1 MTAKILVA
9 ANQKGGCGKTTVAM
23 QLGGA
28 LGHRGHRVLIV
39 DADPQGTATRWAAS
53 AADESPFP
61 AHVAGLAAAGGK
73 VHREIKKYMESYD
86 YILVDCPPAVE
97 SPVPQ
102 SVLLIA
108 DIALV
113 PIIPSP
119 ADLWAATGTRGLI
132 ERATEINQTL
142 QSRLVVNMLQSNTS
156 MSKEVLTVLEDFGIP
171 LTNARLHLRTAYRQ
185 SAVYGATVHDLG
197 REASKAILE
206 VEALTEEVLKLIDNK
221 STNN

>member
-1 MTAKILVA
+1 MPAKILVT

-23 QLGGA
+23 QIGGA
-28 LGHRGHRVLIV
+28 LGRTGCRVLIV

-53 AADESPFP
+53 ATDENPFP

-73 VHREIKKYMESYD
+73 VHREIKKYLDSYD

-97 SPVPQ
+97 SAVPQ
-102 SVLLIA
+102 SALLVA

-132 ERATEINQTL
+132 ERAIEINPAL
-142 QSRLVVNMLQSNTS
+142 QARLVVNMLQSNTS
-156 MSKEVLTVLEDFGIP
+156 MCKEVLEVLEDFGIP
-171 LTNARLHLRTAYRQ
+171 LTEAKLHLRTAYRQ
-185 SAVYGATVHDLG
+185 AAVFGGTVHDLG
-197 REASKAILE
+197 RDAAKAVRE
-206 VEALTEEVLKLIDNK
+206 VEALVQEILDLVKK
-221 STNN
+221 

>member
-1 MTAKILVA
+1 MPAKILVT

-23 QLGGA
+23 QIGGA
-28 LGHRGHRVLIV
+28 LGRTGCRVLIV

-53 AADESPFP
+53 ATDENPFP

-73 VHREIKKYMESYD
+73 VHREIKKYLDSYD

-97 SPVPQ
+97 SAVPQ
-102 SVLLIA
+102 SALLVA

-132 ERATEINQTL
+132 ERAIEINPAL
-142 QSRLVVNMLQSNTS
+142 QARLVVNMLQSNTS
-156 MSKEVLTVLEDFGIP
+156 MSKEVLEVLEDFGIP
-171 LTNARLHLRTAYRQ
+171 LTEAKLHLRTAYRQ
-185 SAVYGATVHDLG
+185 AAVFGGTVHDLG
-197 REASKAILE
+197 RDAAKAVRE
-206 VEALTEEVLKLIDNK
+206 VEALVQEILGLVKK
-221 STNN
+221 

>member
-1 MTAKILVA
+1 MPAKILVT

-23 QLGGA
+23 QIGGA
-28 LGHRGHRVLIV
+28 LGRTGCRVLIV

-53 AADESPFP
+53 ATDENPFP

-73 VHREIKKYMESYD
+73 VHREIKKYLDSYD

-97 SPVPQ
+97 SAVPQ
-102 SVLLIA
+102 SALLVA

-132 ERATEINQTL
+132 ERAIDINPAL
-142 QSRLVVNMLQSNTS
+142 QARLVVNMLQSNTS
-156 MSKEVLTVLEDFGIP
+156 MCKEVLEVLEDFGIP
-171 LTNARLHLRTAYRQ
+171 LTEAKLHLRTAYRQ
-185 SAVYGATVHDLG
+185 AAVFGGTVHDLG
-197 REASKAILE
+197 RDAAKAVRE
-206 VEALTEEVLKLIDNK
+206 VEALVQEILDLVKK
-221 STNN
+221 

>member
-1 MTAKILVA
+1 MPAKILVT

-23 QLGGA
+23 QIGGA
-28 LGHRGHRVLIV
+28 LGRTGCRVLIV

-53 AADESPFP
+53 ATDENPFP

-73 VHREIKKYMESYD
+73 VHREIKKYLDSYD

-97 SPVPQ
+97 SAVPQ
-102 SVLLIA
+102 SALLVA

-132 ERATEINQTL
+132 ERAIEINPAL
-142 QSRLVVNMLQSNTS
+142 QARLVVNMLQSNTS
-156 MSKEVLTVLEDFGIP
+156 MSKEVLEVLEDFGIP
-171 LTNARLHLRTAYRQ
+171 LTEAKLHLRTAYRQ
-185 SAVYGATVHDLG
+185 AAVFGGTVHDLG
-197 REASKAILE
+197 RDAAKAVRE
-206 VEALTEEVLKLIDNK
+206 VEALVQEIIDLVK
-221 STNN
+221 K

>member
-1 MTAKILVA
+1 MPAKILVT

-23 QLGGA
+23 QIGGA
-28 LGHRGHRVLIV
+28 LGRTGCRVLIV

-53 AADESPFP
+53 ATDENPFP

-73 VHREIKKYMESYD
+73 VHREIKKYLDSYD

-97 SPVPQ
+97 SAVPQ
-102 SVLLIA
+102 SALLVA

-132 ERATEINQTL
+132 ERAIEINPAL
-142 QSRLVVNMLQSNTS
+142 QARLVVNMLQSNTS
-156 MSKEVLTVLEDFGIP
+156 MSKEVLEVLEDFGIP
-171 LTNARLHLRTAYRQ
+171 LTEAKLHLRTAYRQ
-185 SAVYGATVHDLG
+185 AAVFGGTVHDLG
-197 REASKAILE
+197 RDAAKAVRE
-206 VEALTEEVLKLIDNK
+206 VEALVQEILGLIK
-221 STNN
+221 K

>member
-1 MTAKILVA
+1 MPAKILVT

-23 QLGGA
+23 QIGGTLGRTGC
-28 LGHRGHRVLIV
+28 RVLIV

-53 AADESPFP
+53 ATDENPFP

-73 VHREIKKYMESYD
+73 VHREIKKYLDSYD

-97 SPVPQ
+97 SAVPQ
-102 SVLLIA
+102 SALLVA

-132 ERATEINQTL
+132 ERAIEINPAL
-142 QSRLVVNMLQSNTS
+142 QARLVVNMLQSNTS
-156 MSKEVLTVLEDFGIP
+156 MSKEVLEVLEDFGIP
-171 LTNARLHLRTAYRQ
+171 LTEAKLHLRTAYRQ
-185 SAVYGATVHDLG
+185 AAVFGGTVHDLG
-197 REASKAILE
+197 RDAAKAVRE
-206 VEALTEEVLKLIDNK
+206 VEALVQEILGLVKK
-221 STNN
+221 

>member
-1 MTAKILVA
+1 MPAKIIVA

-23 QLGGA
+23 QLGGT
-28 LGHRGHRVLIV
+28 LGRNGHRVLIV

-53 AADESPFP
+53 ALDETPFP

-73 VHREIKKYMESYD
+73 VHREIKKYLESYD
-86 YILVDCPPAVE
+86 FILVDCPPAVE

-108 DIALV
+108 DLALM

-132 ERATEINQTL
+132 ERATEINPGL
-142 QSRLVVNMLQSNTS
+142 QARLVVNMLQSNTS
-156 MSKEVLTVLEDFGIP
+156 MSREVLDVLQDFGIP
-171 LTNARLHLRTAYRQ
+171 LTEARLHLRTAYRQ
-185 SAVYGATVHDLG
+185 SAVYGGTVHNVG
-197 REASKAILE
+197 REAGKAIQE
-206 VEALTEEVLKLIDNK
+206 VENLVKEMLSIIKKD
-221 STNN
+221 

>member
-1 MTAKILVA
+1 MAAKILVT

-23 QLGGA
+23 QIGGTLG
-28 LGHRGHRVLIV
+28 RTGHRVLIV

-53 AADESPFP
+53 STDESPFP

-73 VHREIKKYMESYD
+73 VHREIKKYLDSYD

-97 SPVPQ
+97 SAVPQ
-102 SVLLIA
+102 SALLVA

-132 ERATEINQTL
+132 ERAIEINPAL
-142 QSRLVVNMLQSNTS
+142 QARLVVNMLQSNTS
-156 MSKEVLTVLEDFGIP
+156 MSKEVLEVLEDFGIP
-171 LTNARLHLRTAYRQ
+171 LTEAKLHLRTAYRQ
-185 SAVYGATVHDLG
+185 AAVFGGTVHDLG
-197 REASKAILE
+197 RDAAKAVRE
-206 VEALTEEVLKLIDNK
+206 VETLVQEILDLVKK
-221 STNN
+221 

>member
-1 MTAKILVA
+1 MPAKILVA
-9 ANQKGGCGKTTVAM
+9 ANQKGGCGKTTVTM
-23 QLGGA
+23 QIGGTLG
-28 LGHRGHRVLIV
+28 RTGHRVLIV

-53 AADESPFP
+53 ASDESPFP

-73 VHREIKKYMESYD
+73 VHREIKKYLDGYD

-97 SPVPQ
+97 SAVPQ

-108 DIALV
+108 DVALV

-132 ERATEINQTL
+132 ERAVEINPAL

-156 MSKEVLTVLEDFGIP
+156 MSQEVLEVLQDFGIP
-171 LTNARLHLRTAYRQ
+171 LTHAKLHLRTAYRQ
-185 SAVYGATVHDLG
+185 AAVFGGTVHDLG
-197 REASKAILE
+197 REAAKAVHE
-206 VEALTEEVLKLIDNK
+206 VEALVHEVLDLFK
-221 STNN
+221 NN

>member
-1 MTAKILVA
+1 MPAKILVT

-23 QLGGA
+23 QIGGA
-28 LGHRGHRVLIV
+28 LGRTGCRVLIV

-53 AADESPFP
+53 ATDDNPFP

-73 VHREIKKYMESYD
+73 VHREIKKYLDSYD

-97 SPVPQ
+97 SAVPQ
-102 SVLLIA
+102 SALLVA

-132 ERATEINQTL
+132 ERAIEINPAL
-142 QSRLVVNMLQSNTS
+142 QARLVVNMLQSNTS
-156 MSKEVLTVLEDFGIP
+156 MSKEVLEVLEDFGIP
-171 LTNARLHLRTAYRQ
+171 LTEAKLHLRTAYRQ
-185 SAVYGATVHDLG
+185 AAVFGGTVHDLG
-197 REASKAILE
+197 RDAAKAVRE
-206 VEALTEEVLKLIDNK
+206 VEALVQEILDLVKK
-221 STNN
+221 

>member
-1 MTAKILVA
+1 MPAKILVT

-23 QLGGA
+23 QIGGA
-28 LGHRGHRVLIV
+28 LGRTGCRVLIV

-53 AADESPFP
+53 ATDENPFP

-73 VHREIKKYMESYD
+73 VHREIKKYLDSYD

-97 SPVPQ
+97 SAVPQ
-102 SVLLIA
+102 SALLVA

-132 ERATEINQTL
+132 ERAIDINPAL
-142 QSRLVVNMLQSNTS
+142 QARLVVNMLQSNTS
-156 MSKEVLTVLEDFGIP
+156 MSKEVLEVLEDFGIP
-171 LTNARLHLRTAYRQ
+171 LTEAKLHLRTAYRQ
-185 SAVYGATVHDLG
+185 AAVFGGTVHDLG
-197 REASKAILE
+197 RDAAKAVRE
-206 VEALTEEVLKLIDNK
+206 VEALVQEILDLVKK
-221 STNN
+221 

>member
-1 MTAKILVA
+1 MAAKILVT

-23 QLGGA
+23 QIGGTLG
-28 LGHRGHRVLIV
+28 RTGHRVLIV

-53 AADESPFP
+53 ATDENPFP

-73 VHREIKKYMESYD
+73 VHREIKKYLDSYD

-97 SPVPQ
+97 SAVPQ
-102 SVLLIA
+102 SALLVA

-132 ERATEINQTL
+132 ERAIEINPAL
-142 QSRLVVNMLQSNTS
+142 QARLVVNMLQSNTS
-156 MSKEVLTVLEDFGIP
+156 MSKEVLEVLEDFGIP
-171 LTNARLHLRTAYRQ
+171 LTEAKLHLRTAYRQ
-185 SAVYGATVHDLG
+185 AAVFGGTVHDLG
-197 REASKAILE
+197 RDAAKAVRE
-206 VEALTEEVLKLIDNK
+206 VETLVQEILDLVKK
-221 STNN
+221 

>member
-1 MTAKILVA
+1 MPAKILVT

-23 QLGGA
+23 QIGGA
-28 LGHRGHRVLIV
+28 LGRTGCRVLIV

-53 AADESPFP
+53 ATDENPFP

-73 VHREIKKYMESYD
+73 VHREIKKYLDSYD

-97 SPVPQ
+97 SAVPQ
-102 SVLLIA
+102 SALLVA

-132 ERATEINQTL
+132 ERAIEINPAL
-142 QSRLVVNMLQSNTS
+142 QARLVVNMLQSNTS
-156 MSKEVLTVLEDFGIP
+156 MSKEVLEVLEDFGIP
-171 LTNARLHLRTAYRQ
+171 LTEAKLHLRTAYRQ
-185 SAVYGATVHDLG
+185 AAVFGGTVHDLG
-197 REASKAILE
+197 RDAAKAVRE
-206 VEALTEEVLKLIDNK
+206 VEALVQEILDLVKK
-221 STNN
+221 

>member
-9 ANQKGGCGKTTVAM
+9 VNQKGGCGKTTVAM
-23 QLGGA
+23 QLGGT
-28 LGHRGHRVLIV
+28 LGRHGQRVLIV

-53 AADESPFP
+53 ASDENPFP

-73 VHREIKKYMESYD
+73 VHREIKKYLESYD

-108 DIALV
+108 DVALV

-132 ERATEINQTL
+132 ERASEINPSL
-142 QSRLVVNMLQSNTS
+142 RSRLVVNMLQSNTS
-156 MSKEVLTVLEDFGIP
+156 MSKEVLAVLEDFGIP
-171 LTNARLHLRTAYRQ
+171 LTDIRLHLRTAYRQ
-185 SAVYGATVHDLG
+185 SAVYGTTVHDLG
-197 REASKAILE
+197 REAGKAIIE
-206 VEALTEEVLKLIDNK
+206 VEALTVEVQGLTDNH
-221 STNN
+221 

>member
-1 MTAKILVA
+1 MTAKIIVA

-23 QLGGA
+23 QLGGT
-28 LGHRGHRVLIV
+28 LGRNGHRVLIV

-53 AADESPFP
+53 ATDEVPFP

-73 VHREIKKYMESYD
+73 VHREIKKYLESYD
-86 YILVDCPPAVE
+86 FILVDCPPAVE

-108 DIALV
+108 DLALI

-132 ERATEINQTL
+132 ERATEINSSL
-142 QSRLVVNMLQSNTS
+142 KSRLVVNMLQSNTS
-156 MSKEVLTVLEDFGIP
+156 MSREVLEVLQDFGIP
-171 LTNARLHLRTAYRQ
+171 LTEAKLHLRTAYRQ
-185 SAVYGATVHDLG
+185 AAVYGGTVHNLG
-197 REASKAILE
+197 REAGKAIQE
-206 VEALTEEVLKLIDNK
+206 VEILVNEVLALIQIG
-221 STNN
+221 

>member
-1 MTAKILVA
+1 MPAKVIVA

-28 LGHRGHRVLIV
+28 LGRNGYRVLIV

-53 AADESPFP
+53 ATDENPFP

-73 VHREIKKYMESYD
+73 VHREIKKYLESYD
-86 YILVDCPPAVE
+86 FILVDCPPAVE

-102 SVLLIA
+102 SVLLVA
-108 DIALV
+108 DLALV

-132 ERATEINQTL
+132 ERATEINSSL

-156 MSKEVLTVLEDFGIP
+156 MSREVLDVLQDFGIP
-171 LTNARLHLRTAYRQ
+171 LTEAKLHLRTAYRQ
-185 SAVYGATVHDLG
+185 SAVYGGTVHSLG
-197 REASKAILE
+197 REAGKAIQE
-206 VEALTEEVLKLIDNK
+206 VERLVNEILTLIGIN
-221 STNN
+221 

>member
-1 MTAKILVA
+1 MAAKILVT

-23 QLGGA
+23 QIGGTLG
-28 LGHRGHRVLIV
+28 RTGHRVLIV

-53 AADESPFP
+53 STDENPFP

-73 VHREIKKYMESYD
+73 VHREIKKYLDSYD

-97 SPVPQ
+97 SAVPQ
-102 SVLLIA
+102 SALLVA

-132 ERATEINQTL
+132 ERAIEINPAL
-142 QSRLVVNMLQSNTS
+142 QARLVVNMLQSNTS
-156 MSKEVLTVLEDFGIP
+156 MSKEVLEVLEDFGIP
-171 LTNARLHLRTAYRQ
+171 LTEAKLHLRTAYRQ
-185 SAVYGATVHDLG
+185 AAVFGGTVHDLG
-197 REASKAILE
+197 RDAAKAVRE
-206 VEALTEEVLKLIDNK
+206 VETLVQEILDLVKK
-221 STNN
+221 